1 MELKGQAECPTKH
14 TASTRFHLPDRN
26 ASLGLRL
33 SHEGAA
39 ALSTSGHG
47 HGTHCAG
54 SVGGTIHGVA
64 KSAIIHGVRV
74 LSCTGGGSWAGVIG
88 GINYVKDQKIA
99 HPDWPIVVRTRSAAA
114 PSSAAPPRQ
123 IGESDSLCRLPSLG

>member
-1 MELKGQAECPTKH
+1 
-14 TASTRFHLPDRN
+14 
-26 ASLGLRL
+26 
-33 SHEGAA
+33 
-39 ALSTSGHG
+39 
-47 HGTHCAG
+47 
-54 SVGGTIHGVA
+54 VGGTIHGVA